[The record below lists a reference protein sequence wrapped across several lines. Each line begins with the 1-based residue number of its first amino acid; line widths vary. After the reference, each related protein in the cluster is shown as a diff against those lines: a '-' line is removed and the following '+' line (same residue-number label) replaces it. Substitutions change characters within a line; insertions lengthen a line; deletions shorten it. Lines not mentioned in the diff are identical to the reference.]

1 MALQRF
7 VELVAEVAPLLFGH
21 QAGAL
26 WRGGRGSSLAHGAI
40 PVVGPL
46 AYAFVADRIEVR
58 RTPKAMQAERA
69 TTKGDAERLLG
80 AKAVR
85 LRKLLQ
91 HLVQS
96 AGEWRSDQTML
107 WR

>member
-1 MALQRF
+1 M
-7 VELVAEVAPLLFGH
+7 
-21 QAGAL
+21 
-26 WRGGRGSSLAHGAI
+26 
-40 PVVGPL
+40 GPL
-46 AYAFVADRIEVR
+46 AYAFVADSIDVR
-58 RTPKAMQAERA
+58 RATEAMQAERA

-80 AKAVR
+80 AEAVR

-96 AGEWRSDQTML
+96 AGEWGSDQTML